1 MSYIYRKFKQYLCI
15 NNEVFKDLCAPE
27 HIKYLVEDEAAAE
40 AKAMRYSRNAFTSFK
55 EVDHLIG
62 MWRCKHNELIMMT
75 EQEKEQD
82 GGRTKKKANEYK
94 LKYI

>member
-15 NNEVFKDLCAPE
+15 NNELFKGLCDPA
-27 HIKYLVEDEAAAE
+27 HIKYLVEDEEAAE
-40 AKAMRYSRNAFTSFK
+40 AKAMKYSRNAFASFE
-55 EVDHLIG
+55 EVGHLIG
-62 MWRCKHNELIMMT
+62 MWRCKHNQLLMMT
-75 EQEKEQD
+75 EEEKAQD